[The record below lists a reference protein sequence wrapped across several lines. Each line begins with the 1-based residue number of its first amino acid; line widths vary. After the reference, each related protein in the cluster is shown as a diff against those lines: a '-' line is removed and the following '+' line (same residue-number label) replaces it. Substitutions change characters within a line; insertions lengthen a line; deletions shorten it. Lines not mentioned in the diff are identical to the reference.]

1 MMTKKKMVMTF
12 IFFVVVLVII
22 FLAVFIINNRQV
34 SKNYLQNLLTHKNSP
49 SQDLLAFN
57 ATALASANTPAT
69 LPQISANDYL
79 VGNLNA
85 KVKMIVYEDLSDNY
99 APVFNDALKAAQKN
113 YAGQI
118 VLAFRPF
125 LVNNNAGSAEVMAA
139 ADCAGDQNKF
149 LEMRELLLEK
159 NSSGKLAAASLSD
172 YAQELN
178 LDVNKFSECLAS
190 QKYQAKILVASKE
203 AKNYSVY
210 GAPTLFVNKEIVTGA
225 RGFADAQNSVGE
237 KISGLKT
244 IIDKELNSN

>member
-1 MMTKKKMVMTF
+1 M
-12 IFFVVVLVII
+12 
-22 FLAVFIINNRQV
+22 
-34 SKNYLQNLLTHKNSP
+34 QNLLTHKNSP

-125 LVNNNAGSAEVMAA
+125 LVNI
-139 ADCAGDQNKF
+139 
-149 LEMRELLLEK
+149 
-159 NSSGKLAAASLSD
+159 AS
-172 YAQELN
+172 
-178 LDVNKFSECLAS
+178 
-190 QKYQAKILVASKE
+190 
-203 AKNYSVY
+203 
-210 GAPTLFVNKEIVTGA
+210 
-225 RGFADAQNSVGE
+225 
-237 KISGLKT
+237 T
-244 IIDKELNSN
+244 IIAVLLRYDMIFLSLNK